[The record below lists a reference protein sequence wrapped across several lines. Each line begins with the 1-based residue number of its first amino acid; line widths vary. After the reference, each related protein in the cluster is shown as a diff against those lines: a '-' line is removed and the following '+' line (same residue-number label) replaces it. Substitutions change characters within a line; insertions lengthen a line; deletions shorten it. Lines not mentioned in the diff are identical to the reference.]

1 PRMLFTARPAPD
13 GSRSFLFMGMHQSLG
28 AFSLVTVEGHEAS
41 RGVDDPVR
49 KLQILLLSQQ
59 RQSFFAG
66 FRVAFRL
73 QGLVQQFFSFVGVGG
88 HVIHHTS
95 LPLETIIPRVFLPP
109 PPEKPLQKKRPA
121 EAGRGPPV
129 RGLRKEWSGSGSPA
143 G

>member
-1 PRMLFTARPAPD
+1 MKRDRRFSAGGGQGGGIAVARGLTGFGRNLRGRFSRLDSAAEVARAENRLPRMLFTARPAPD

-66 FRVAFRL
+66 
-73 QGLVQQFFSFVGVGG
+73 
-88 HVIHHTS
+88 
-95 LPLETIIPRVFLPP
+95 
-109 PPEKPLQKKRPA
+109 
-121 EAGRGPPV
+121 
-129 RGLRKEWSGSGSPA
+129 
-143 G
+143 